1 MTQWW
6 SNDESRQMHNQ
17 PRHYTWYTNSIF
29 GQFRVPTTHWLLATV
44 LATISLSFDLMEK
57 AAKYFNT
64 QMGIKISH
72 VENYSIYVGYNT
84 TLWLAGATALI
95 GPYAWLFLIGARAKR
110 NYHNFG
116 VSELLT
122 EALIKRTRGDFNTH
136 FGIKNFRKLEVAPK

>member
-1 MTQWW
+1 MWPPG
-6 SNDESRQMHNQ
+6 ESRQMHDQ
-17 PRHYTWYTNSIF
+17 PRLRHQPWYTNSIF
-29 GQFRVPTTHWLLATV
+29 DSFHVLNRLWLLKV
-44 LATISLSFDLMEK
+44 IPWSFDFMEK
-57 AAKYFNT
+57 SMKYFNT

-116 VSELLT
+116 VSESLT
-122 EALIKRTRGDFNTH
+122 EAVIKRTRGDFNTH
-136 FGIKNFRKLEVAPK
+136 LGIKNFRKLEVAPK